1 MCSKEWWK
9 WGSWSKRGVRNF
21 FIALLI
27 VLILIDLFVTV
38 LSPKLFNLT
47 ASITSFT
54 AALLGLSLIYYLKVY
69 GGLMARRLF
78 YIFVGGAAMG
88 FTFTAVIFAIS
99 KLIFEFVPNFFYIY
113 IPSVALGAF
122 IGDIIGKKRNY
133 TIGEKPYDVEH
144 P

>member
-27 VLILIDLFVTV
+27 VLILIDVSVAV

-69 GGLMARRLF
+69 GGLRARRLF
-78 YIFVGGAAMG
+78 YIFVGGAALG
-88 FTFTAVIFAIS
+88 FAFTAAISTIS

-122 IGDIIGKKRNY
+122 IGDIIGKKRKY
-133 TIGEKPYDVEH
+133 TIGERPYDAEH

>member
-1 MCSKEWWK
+1 MCSREWWK

-21 FIALLI
+21 FIALLV
-27 VLILIDLFVTV
+27 VLILIDVSV
-38 LSPKLFNLT
+38 ADLSPKLFNLN
-47 ASITSFT
+47 ASITSVT

-69 GGLMARRLF
+69 GGLRARRLF
-78 YIFVGGAAMG
+78 YIFVGGAALG
-88 FTFTAVIFAIS
+88 FAFTAAISTIS

-122 IGDIIGKKRNY
+122 IGDIIGKKRKY
-133 TIGEKPYDVEH
+133 TIGERPYDAEH

>member
-122 IGDIIGKKRNY
+122 IGDIIGKKRKY
-133 TIGEKPYDVEH
+133 TIGERPYDAEH

>member
-1 MCSKEWWK
+1 VS
-9 WGSWSKRGVRNF
+9 V
-21 FIALLI
+21 A
-27 VLILIDLFVTV
+27 V

-47 ASITSFT
+47 ASITRFT

-69 GGLMARRLF
+69 GGLRARRLF
-78 YIFVGGAAMG
+78 YIFVGGAALG
-88 FTFTAVIFAIS
+88 FAFTAAISTIS

-122 IGDIIGKKRNY
+122 IGDIIGKKRKY
-133 TIGEKPYDVEH
+133 TIGERPYDAEH